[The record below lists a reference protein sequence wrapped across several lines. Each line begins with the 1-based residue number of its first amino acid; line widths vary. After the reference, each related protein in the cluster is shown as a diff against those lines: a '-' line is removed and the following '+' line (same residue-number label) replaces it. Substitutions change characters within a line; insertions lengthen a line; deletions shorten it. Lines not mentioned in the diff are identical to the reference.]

1 LLNAA
6 LAHRNRNP
14 PKSQTCLLAAM
25 FPTLLA
31 VAQIWYALPLIVSI
45 SLVYAATRHELVG
58 PILQHAVRL
67 GIWII
72 AFMGVVFAILVLLSL
87 GAR

>member
-1 LLNAA
+1 ML
-6 LAHRNRNP
+6 
-14 PKSQTCLLAAM
+14 
-25 FPTLLA
+25 PTMLA

-45 SLVYAATRHELVG
+45 SLVYAATRHEWVG

-67 GIWII
+67 GIWITG
-72 AFMGVVFAILVLLSL
+72 FMGVVFVVLFLLSL